1 MKIDSTIMASIGFL
15 AGVLVTGYALPV
27 NTALAV
33 SAGLI
38 VVAIIFSALKK
49 SPSNG
54 SSDNSVSTEPGTIG
68 GTVKWFNKDKGFG
81 FITQDDGGDV
91 FVHYNDIN
99 GSGRKVLREGQKV
112 TMDVVDGEK
121 GPQAKN
127 VSKVA
132 KNS

>member
-1 MKIDSTIMASIGFL
+1 MGSVGFL

-27 NTALAV
+27 STALIIAAV
-33 SAGLI
+33 LI
-38 VVAIIFSALKK
+38 VIAIVFSLIK
-49 SPSNG
+49 G
-54 SSDNSVSTEPGTIG
+54 STGDAEGGAGASGQPGSLE

-81 FITQDDGGDV
+81 FITQKDGGDV

-99 GSGRKVLREGQKV
+99 GSGRKVLREGQQV

-127 VSKVA
+127 VSKA
-132 KNS
+132 QKSN